1 MFSNA
6 ILDSD
11 EKDCLQELMN
21 ISYGVA
27 TAAITQIVNKFAT
40 LNIPKIEIV
49 NTIEFR
55 EYLNKRFNRNSSYF
69 VCSQLLN
76 GHIAGENMF
85 IMDDESIY
93 NLTKEFGL
101 DESEINEDE
110 LKDIMLEISNII
122 STTTISKLCELLDSS
137 VIFSPPSI
145 SIVSSMEKYENKY
158 EAEYQHIIIIAT
170 ELLFEDQNIHGELI
184 ILSKDDSI
192 LFIKDAI
199 KKILDEY

>member
-21 ISYGVA
+21 ISYGAA

-40 LNIPKIEIV
+40 LNIPRIEIV
-49 NTIEFR
+49 NPVEFR
-55 EYLNKRFNRNSSYF
+55 NYLNKRFNGNNSYF
-69 VCSQLLN
+69 VCSQILN
-76 GHIAGENMF
+76 GNIAGENMF
-85 IMDDESIY
+85 IMDNESIN
-93 NLTKEFGL
+93 NLAKEFGL

-122 STTTISKLCELLDSS
+122 STTTISKLCDLLNSN

-145 SIVSSMEKYENKY
+145 SIVSSIENYENNYK
-158 EAEYQHIIIIAT
+158 AEYHYIIIIAT
-170 ELLFEDQNIHGELI
+170 ELLFEDQNIHGELV
-184 ILSKDDSI
+184 ILSKD
-192 LFIKDAI
+192 
-199 KKILDEY
+199 

>member
-21 ISYGVA
+21 ISYGAA

-49 NTIEFR
+49 NAIEFR

-76 GHIAGENMF
+76 GNIAGENMF

-93 NLTKEFGL
+93 NLAKEFGL

-122 STTTISKLCELLDSS
+122 STTTISKLCDLLNSN

-145 SIVSSMEKYENKY
+145 SIVSSIENYENNYK
-158 EAEYQHIIIIAT
+158 AEYHYIIIIAT
-170 ELLFEDQNIHGELI
+170 ELLFEDQNIHGELV
-184 ILSKDDSI
+184 ILSKNESI
-192 LFIKDAI
+192 LFLKEAI
-199 KKILDEY
+199 KKILEEY

>member
-1 MFSNA
+1 MLSNT

-49 NTIEFR
+49 NAIEFR

-76 GHIAGENMF
+76 GNIAGENMF

-93 NLTKEFGL
+93 NLAIEFGL